1 MKDGVQTMI
10 NGSYVIKSQTSKT
23 SNITKVTISR
33 LKNNGGL
40 VMDNGTLVQ
49 INTKTEQAT
58 KNRVSKV
65 WLSDDLKMKAL
76 EDKLIQAPHKK
87 MTLGIAGKE
96 AEVIVLRTTESEDGF
111 EMFVKLLPVVTTIH
125 SKDTSNLD

>member
-1 MKDGVQTMI
+1 
-10 NGSYVIKSQTSKT
+10 
-23 SNITKVTISR
+23 
-33 LKNNGGL
+33 
-40 VMDNGTLVQ
+40 
-49 INTKTEQAT
+49 
-58 KNRVSKV
+58 
-65 WLSDDLKMKAL
+65 MKAL
-76 EDKLIQAPHKK
+76 EDKLIQHIKK

>member
-1 MKDGVQTMI
+1 
-10 NGSYVIKSQTSKT
+10 
-23 SNITKVTISR
+23 
-33 LKNNGGL
+33 
-40 VMDNGTLVQ
+40 
-49 INTKTEQAT
+49 
-58 KNRVSKV
+58 
-65 WLSDDLKMKAL
+65 MKAL
-76 EDKLIQAPHKK
+76 EDKLIQAHKKK

>member
-1 MKDGVQTMI
+1 
-10 NGSYVIKSQTSKT
+10 
-23 SNITKVTISR
+23 
-33 LKNNGGL
+33 
-40 VMDNGTLVQ
+40 MDNGTLVQ

-87 MTLGIAGKE
+87 DDIRYCRKE